1 MKDNVKKSL
10 VRSSR
15 VSDRYNGIVDKG
27 AKSWKSISNVIETTN
42 NIPKYIILLK
52 TSCIYRNS
60 SYVIEG
66 LNRM

>member
-1 MKDNVKKSL
+1 MKDNVSKSL

-15 VSDRYNGIVDKG
+15 VSDRYNGVVDKG
-27 AKSWKSISNVIETTN
+27 AKSWNSISTVIETTN

-66 LNRM
+66 